1 MTEMNAI
8 SNDNQLLP
16 GGNDGETLYSDLVD
30 PEAAGLL
37 PMQRTTSKG
46 MISIQEANMKAIESR
61 QNRVHRRVNA
71 PRGAAD
77 ANFEDEDLYGGGV
90 YERNGTHHA
99 I

>member
-1 MTEMNAI
+1 
-8 SNDNQLLP
+8 
-16 GGNDGETLYSDLVD
+16 
-30 PEAAGLL
+30 
-37 PMQRTTSKG
+37 
-46 MISIQEANMKAIESR
+46 MKAIESR

-90 YERNGTHHA
+90 YDRSGTHHA